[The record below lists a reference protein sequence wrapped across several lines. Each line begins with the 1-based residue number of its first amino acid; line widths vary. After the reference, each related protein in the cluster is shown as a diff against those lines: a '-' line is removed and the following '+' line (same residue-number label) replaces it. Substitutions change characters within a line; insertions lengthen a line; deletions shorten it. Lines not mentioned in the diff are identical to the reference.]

1 MKKLL
6 ALVLAMVMVLSL
18 AACGGEEEEYVEDDQ
33 EYVEDVQEDAE
44 EVQDEA
50 EDEAEDLEEDVEEGE
65 DLNVPV
71 SDESFAVLQETFAE
85 LVSLYDQV
93 VELYS
98 ADEIAADENI
108 NANLAKTQEVM
119 TTMAGLTQ
127 ENMTEQDAVNLLE
140 AMGMLGEALGL
151 IVDSMEAA

>member
-18 AACGGEEEEYVEDDQ
+18 AACGGEEEEYLEDDQ
-33 EYVEDVQEDAE
+33 EYAEDVREDAE

-50 EDEAEDLEEDVEEGE
+50 QDEAEDLEESE

-71 SDESFAVLQETFAE
+71 SEESFVVLQETFAE
-85 LVSLYDQV
+85 LSSLYDQV

-98 ADEIAADENI
+98 AEEIAADENI

-119 TTMAGLTQ
+119 TTMAGISK
-127 ENMTEQDAVNLLE
+127 ENLTEQDAVNLLE